1 MTMRKQILIKIIPL
15 VLLFSIPLTA
25 MAGQD
30 KKNTAFDKVKGDL
43 SVMVLGSGGPVATL
57 AGRAS
62 ASYLVFVD
70 GVPRI
75 LMDAGGG
82 AYKSLAMAGVNIK
95 DLDIVLLSH
104 LHLDHTGDLPSI
116 IKSMYFNNS
125 SYNFKQNPSAFPP
138 GRTAPFRVFGPGANG
153 VPFPPA
159 FKAEEGVAQ
168 YPATSGYVHEHFD
181 LNTGVERYLNVFS
194 RAISGGIFNYE
205 AHDISPNWQVY
216 NPTNITPSGVDGLVI
231 KAVGVNH
238 GPVPAL
244 AFRIEYKGLTIV
256 YSGDTSSKKTDMKG
270 NPLKSGGNMMGIAE
284 GADLLIYDTSLAT
297 DTLPNP
303 SLKVFY
309 NLHTTPSRIG
319 EVAHKAHVK
328 TLLLSHIT
336 PLTEGK
342 IPQVETL
349 IRAQGFTG
357 NILTANDLQVINFEQ
372 HEQ

>member
-1 MTMRKQILIKIIPL
+1 MMKKRTLLKIIPL

-25 MAGQD
+25 TADKD
-30 KKNTAFDKVKGDL
+30 KKSTAFDRVKGDL
-43 SVMVLGSGGPVATL
+43 SVMVLGSGGPVATP

-62 ASYLVFVD
+62 ASYLVFID

-116 IKSMYFNNS
+116 IKTMYFHNS
-125 SYNFKQNPSAFPP
+125 SYNLSQKPAAFPP
-138 GRTAPFRVFGPGANG
+138 GRTAPFRVFGPAANG

-159 FKAEEGVAQ
+159 LGADKGIAQ
-168 YPATSGYVHEHFD
+168 YPSTSEYVDEHFD

-205 AHDISPNWQVY
+205 AHDIPSNWMVY
-216 NPTNITPSGVDGLVI
+216 NPTMITPSGVDGLVI
-231 KAVGVNH
+231 KAVAVNH

-244 AFRIEYKGLTIV
+244 AFRIEYKGKSIV
-256 YSGDTSSKKTDMKG
+256 YSGDTTSRKTDMKG
-270 NPLKSGGNMMGIAE
+270 NPLKNDGNMVGISE

-297 DTLPNP
+297 DTPPKP
-303 SLKVFY
+303 SLNIFY
-309 NLHTTPSRIG
+309 KLHTTPSRIG
-319 EVAHKAHVK
+319 EVAHKADVK
-328 TLLLSHIT
+328 KLLLSHIA

-342 IPQVETL
+342 IPQVKKL
-349 IRAQGFTG
+349 IRAQGYTG
-357 NILTANDLQVINFEQ
+357 KIKAAEDLQVINLSK
-372 HEQ
+372 HD

>member
-1 MTMRKQILIKIIPL
+1 MMRKRILLKIVPL
-15 VLLFSIPLTA
+15 ALLFSFPLTA

-30 KKNTAFDKVKGDL
+30 KKSTAFDNVKGDL
-43 SVMVLGSGGPVATL
+43 SVMVLGSGGPVATP

-82 AYKSLAMAGVNIK
+82 AYKSLAMAGVDIK

-125 SYNFKQNPSAFPP
+125 TYNLKQKPSAFPP
-138 GRTAPFRVFGPGANG
+138 GRTAPFRVFGPGANR
-153 VPFPPA
+153 VPFPLDIGA
-159 FKAEEGVAQ
+159 NEGVAQ
-168 YPATSGYVHEHFD
+168 YPATSAYVYKHFD

-194 RAISGGIFNYE
+194 RAINGGTFNYE
-205 AHDISPNWQVY
+205 AHNISPNWQVY

-256 YSGDTSSKKTDMKG
+256 YSGDTSSKKTNMKG
-270 NPLKSGGNMMGIAE
+270 NPLLNGGNMMGISE

-319 EVAHKAHVK
+319 EVAHKANVK

-357 NILTANDLQVINFEQ
+357 KILEANDLQVINFEQ
-372 HEQ
+372 YDH